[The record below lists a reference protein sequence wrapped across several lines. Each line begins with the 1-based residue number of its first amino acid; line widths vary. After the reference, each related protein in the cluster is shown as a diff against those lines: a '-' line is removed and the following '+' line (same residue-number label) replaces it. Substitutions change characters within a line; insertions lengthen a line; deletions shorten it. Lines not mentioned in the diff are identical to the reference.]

1 MTVGRAA
8 GFAAVLVA
16 AACGA
21 AAVPAPVTG
30 DVGAA
35 QRVAAGSSLE
45 DLSVG
50 RRLYV
55 DKCSGCHT
63 LFAPDTRSPGEWL
76 TVIDAMRTDA
86 EVELTD
92 AEATAVGA
100 YLYAIASRASRP

>member
-1 MTVGRAA
+1 MKAGRAA

-16 AACGA
+16 AACA
-21 AAVPAPVTG
+21 AVVPAPVAG
-30 DVGAA
+30 DVAA
-35 QRVAAGSSLE
+35 ARRVAAETSLE
-45 DLSVG
+45 DLSGG

-63 LFAPDTRSPGEWL
+63 LFAPGTRAPADWPP
-76 TVIDAMRTDA
+76 IIAAMRSEA

-100 YLYAIASRASRP
+100 YLYAIASRTPN